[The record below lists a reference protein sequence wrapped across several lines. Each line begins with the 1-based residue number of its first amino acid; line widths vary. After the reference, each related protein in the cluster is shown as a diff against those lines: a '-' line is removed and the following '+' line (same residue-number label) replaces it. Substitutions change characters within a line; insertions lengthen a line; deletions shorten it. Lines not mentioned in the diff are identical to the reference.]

1 MEYIVQVS
9 KKFRSCRW
17 NGMRVKIIEDQG
29 THAITE
35 SKKGKKLRFHK
46 KWLKE
51 VNSMN
56 EEFKQGDIAECPYCG
71 TEFQD
76 DFDQYFEH
84 VSACWQEGR
93 HAVVHDL
100 PSV

>member
-1 MEYIVQVS
+1 MKYIVQVS

-51 VNSMN
+51 VTGES
-56 EEFKQGDIAECPYCG
+56 D
-71 TEFQD
+71 
-76 DFDQYFEH
+76 
-84 VSACWQEGR
+84 V
-93 HAVVHDL
+93 
-100 PSV
+100 

>member
-51 VNSMN
+51 ITGESDV
-56 EEFKQGDIAECPYCG
+56 
-71 TEFQD
+71 
-76 DFDQYFEH
+76 
-84 VSACWQEGR
+84 
-93 HAVVHDL
+93 
-100 PSV
+100 

>member
-9 KKFRSCRW
+9 KRFKSCRW
-17 NGMRVKIIEDQG
+17 NGMRVKITEDQG

-51 VNSMN
+51 VID
-56 EEFKQGDIAECPYCG
+56 G
-71 TEFQD
+71 
-76 DFDQYFEH
+76 
-84 VSACWQEGR
+84 
-93 HAVVHDL
+93 
-100 PSV
+100 

>member
-1 MEYIVQVS
+1 M
-9 KKFRSCRW
+9 C
-17 NGMRVKIIEDQG
+17 VKIIEDQG

-35 SKKGKKLRFHK
+35 NKKGKKLMFHK

-71 TEFQD
+71 TEFQLDYISEEEYD

-93 HAVVHDL
+93 YTFIHDL